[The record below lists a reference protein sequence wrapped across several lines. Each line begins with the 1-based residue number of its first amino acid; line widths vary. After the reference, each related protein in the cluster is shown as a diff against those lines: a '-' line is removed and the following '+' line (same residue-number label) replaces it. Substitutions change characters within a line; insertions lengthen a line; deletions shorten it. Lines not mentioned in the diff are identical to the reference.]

1 MTEVYNY
8 RIGSGAGPEVPDDAL
23 PGLPTPTFL
32 GCPSGGPKFGVVW
45 NSSWP
50 KVSSLSSFTSMAIL
64 PTAHRQAGNAINSSE
79 QRTGLSQGPSAWTET
94 YFVGWGA
101 LPSSFTAVSG
111 FLLWDLF
118 IFCFP
123 LPPPRFEQLPI
134 TGTYLFY
141 QTCLPSEV
149 FFSNIWGQLHNERN
163 ISEQLSLILEKE
175 VWKKIIQSLLT
186 LVSIGG
192 RIWVRQ
198 EEKIALSRQDCPAV
212 MSSLLQQTWLD
223 FSILF
228 REWWL
233 LSFSYI

>member
-1 MTEVYNY
+1 MGYCLAKLMTEVYNY

-23 PGLPTPTFL
+23 SGLPTPTFL

-79 QRTGLSQGPSAWTET
+79 QTTGLSQGPSAWTET

-149 FFSNIWGQLHNERN
+149 FF
-163 ISEQLSLILEKE
+163 
-175 VWKKIIQSLLT
+175 
-186 LVSIGG
+186 
-192 RIWVRQ
+192 
-198 EEKIALSRQDCPAV
+198 
-212 MSSLLQQTWLD
+212 
-223 FSILF
+223 
-228 REWWL
+228 
-233 LSFSYI
+233 